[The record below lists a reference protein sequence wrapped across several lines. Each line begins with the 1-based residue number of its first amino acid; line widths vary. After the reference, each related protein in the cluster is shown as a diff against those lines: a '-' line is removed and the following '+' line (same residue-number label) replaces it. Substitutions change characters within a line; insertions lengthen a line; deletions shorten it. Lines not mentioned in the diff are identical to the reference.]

1 MHSGSD
7 SSNSNSGAVAS
18 SSRDHAVQ
26 LLEQRLAAIVEDLI
40 RRRLREVLAS
50 MSPTELADV
59 LNGHS
64 SSGIRRQRSSSSSV
78 EVLLEPHDDDPS
90 RF

>member
-1 MHSGSD
+1 M
-7 SSNSNSGAVAS
+7 AS

-59 LNGHS
+59 LHGHS

-78 EVLLEPHDDDPS
+78 EILPDLHDDDNS
-90 RF
+90 RS

>member
-1 MHSGSD
+1 MHSGS
-7 SSNSNSGAVAS
+7 SSSDSNSGAVAS

-59 LNGHS
+59 LHMGTLPLGSDGN
-64 SSGIRRQRSSSSSV
+64 
-78 EVLLEPHDDDPS
+78 EVAAAP
-90 RF
+90 